1 MSLVATNAPKGDG
14 ITDAKRTISEILS
27 EPEKESALNDAD
39 RLAAARL
46 AAEEE
51 RKRKRYLREA
61 EERVAKE
68 KAAEHWA

>member
-39 RLAAARL
+39 RLAA
-46 AAEEE
+46 EEE